1 VTGWPAVVTALST
14 LTIAVAVLA
23 LILAMVVV
31 LRRVSALS
39 SSMTRVVD
47 ALERDAR
54 PALESVRHTA
64 EEANR
69 LGVAIRT
76 EVEGFAGTSQRL
88 RGRVERASRALEDRF
103 NDLATLLDV
112 LQDELEDTVLD
123 LAAVMRTTRR
133 GTGLFRAARRVILG
147 RKR

>member
-1 VTGWPAVVTALST
+1 VVTALST
-14 LTIAVAVLA
+14 LVIALVVVGLVVAM
-23 LILAMVVV
+23 LIV
-31 LRRVSALS
+31 LRRVTALS
-39 SSMTRVVD
+39 ASMTRVLETV
-47 ALERDAR
+47 ERDAR
-54 PALESVRHTA
+54 PTIESVRRTA

-88 RGRVERASRALEDRF
+88 RDRVERTSRALEERF
-103 NDLATLLDV
+103 SDLETLLDI
-112 LQDELEDTVLD
+112 LQDEVEETALD

-133 GTGLFRAARRVILG
+133 GAGLFRAARRVILG

>member
-1 VTGWPAVVTALST
+1 MTGWPSVVTALST
-14 LTIAVAVLA
+14 LVIAL
-23 LILAMVVV
+23 VVV
-31 LRRVSALS
+31 GLVVAMLIMLRRVTALS
-39 SSMTRVVD
+39 ASMTRVLETV
-47 ALERDAR
+47 ERDAR
-54 PALESVRHTA
+54 PTIESVRRTA

-88 RGRVERASRALEDRF
+88 RDRVERTSQALEERF
-103 NDLATLLDV
+103 SDLETLLDI
-112 LQDELEDTVLD
+112 LQDEVEETVLD

-133 GTGLFRAARRVILG
+133 GAGLFRAARRVILG